1 MELTNNRFM
10 TELSKEDKRMVNGGE
25 SKEEKHRRWAQACM
39 DQGCGGSIW
48 QGIGHAAIEVASW
61 FD

>member
-25 SKEEKHRRWAQACM
+25 SKEEKHRRWAQTCM
-39 DQGCGGSIW
+39 DQGCGGSVW
-48 QGIGHAAIEVASW
+48 QTLGHAAIEVASW

>member
-1 MELTNNRFM
+1 MKTISNKYMAEM
-10 TELSKEDKRMVNGGE
+10 TMKEMVNVNGGE

-39 DQGCGGSIW
+39 DQGCGGSVW
-48 QGIGHAAIEVASW
+48 QTLGHAAIEVASW